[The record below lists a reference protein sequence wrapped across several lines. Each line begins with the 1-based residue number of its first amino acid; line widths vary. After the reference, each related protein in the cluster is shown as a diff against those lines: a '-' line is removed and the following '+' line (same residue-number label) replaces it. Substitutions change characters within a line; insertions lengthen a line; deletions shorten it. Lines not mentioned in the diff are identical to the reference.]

1 MKDELTT
8 FIQEWQRFLIKESD
22 EIFHWLEEKRP
33 ENFIETELNHSSK
46 RIQVFSKG
54 YISTTNEYCLRTV
67 HFHSKNFQIVTLLIL
82 PIGNPTLFPAFIL
95 ELVLAGQQIH
105 IGIIDIENIVEPKKP
120 FELQK
125 DLIESQKHYLSIS
138 NYIEHTSDWF
148 KQIASTEAIVYQ
160 GNIEKLP
167 DLKLA
172 STDYLSHFLKYCKA
186 KISEKKQDLIDHKS
200 VKEYK
205 DLHLK
210 HSPAFRITSNEQDKL
225 WMHSFLKDYHFKI
238 YL

>member
-8 FIQEWQRFLIKESD
+8 FIQEWQCYLIKKSD
-22 EIFHWLEEKRP
+22 EIFHWIEEKRP
-33 ENFIETELNHSSK
+33 KKIIKTELNHSSK
-46 RIQVFSKG
+46 RIQVLSRG

-82 PIGNPTLFPAFIL
+82 PIGNPTLFPAYIL
-95 ELVLAGQQIH
+95 ELVLAGQLIH
-105 IGIIDIENIVEPKKP
+105 IGIIDIENIVEPKTP

-125 DLIESQKHYLSIS
+125 DLIESLKNYLSIS

-148 KQIASTEAIVYQ
+148 KQIVSNEAIVYQ
-160 GNIEKLP
+160 GKIEKLT
-167 DLKLA
+167 DLKSA
-172 STDYLSHFLKYCKA
+172 SIDYLSHFLKYCRT
-186 KISEKKQDLIDHKS
+186 KISKNKHLLLDHKS
-200 VKEYK
+200 VHTYKE
-205 DLHLK
+205 LHLK

-225 WMHSFLKDYHFKI
+225 WMHTFLKDYHFKI